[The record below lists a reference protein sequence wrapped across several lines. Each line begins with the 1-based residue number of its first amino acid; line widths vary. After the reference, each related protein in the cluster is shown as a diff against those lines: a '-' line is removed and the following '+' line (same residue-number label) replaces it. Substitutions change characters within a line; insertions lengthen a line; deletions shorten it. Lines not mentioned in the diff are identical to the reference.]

1 MCPLP
6 KFIYREFLKI
16 YVFVPIDIQPVENI
30 LNVVI
35 REIISDGFQEENNLI
50 KIEAI
55 TTIGVNQREQF
66 L

>member
-16 YVFVPIDIQPVENI
+16 YVFVPIDIQSVEDI
-30 LNVVI
+30 LNVFI
-35 REIISDGFQEENNLI
+35 REIVSEGFQEENNLI
-50 KIEAI
+50 KIETI
-55 TTIGVNQREQF
+55 TTIAVNQREQF